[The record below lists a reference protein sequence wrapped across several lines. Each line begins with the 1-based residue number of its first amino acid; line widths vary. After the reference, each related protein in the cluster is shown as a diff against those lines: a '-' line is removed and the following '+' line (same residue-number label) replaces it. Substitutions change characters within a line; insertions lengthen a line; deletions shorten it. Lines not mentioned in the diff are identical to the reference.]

1 MLQIKCFYFNP
12 FRECCTIASDDSGEA
27 VIVDPGCYDDT
38 ELSTVTSYIAG
49 HGLKPVKILL
59 THGHFDH
66 ILGVTP
72 LSDLYNAPVLM
83 SPEDI
88 DIANDSDTFSRRFGV
103 KMPDISFTMPA
114 EKGGRLV
121 GIKDGDVI
129 EWGHDRKWEVIST
142 PGHTPGGVC
151 FLDREARLLFSGDT
165 LFAGSI
171 GRTDHLGGDYDV
183 LMESIFG
190 KLMPL
195 DGDIEVIPG
204 HGPRTSIADERTKN
218 PFLMPFNEPLE
229 EEDPE

>member
-12 FRECCTIASDDSGEA
+12 FRECCTVASDESGEA
-27 VIVDPGCYDDT
+27 VIVDPGCYDDQ
-38 ELSTVTSYIAG
+38 ELDTVTSYVG
-49 HGLKPVKILL
+49 RNGYKVVKILL

-66 ILGVTP
+66 LFGVTS
-72 LSDLYNAPVLM
+72 LAGLYDVPVLM
-83 SPEDI
+83 SAEDI
-88 DIANDSDTFSRRFGV
+88 SIADNSGYFSKVFGV
-103 KMPDISFTMPA
+103 KLPDTSFTAPA
-114 EKGGRLV
+114 EKGGRLTV
-121 GIKDGDVI
+121 IKDGDII
-129 EWGHDRKWEVIST
+129 EWGAGRKWEVIAT